1 MGPQAPTPNPQ
12 APPVTPP
19 LTVDPA
25 PAPEPPRNPNQ
36 PVTPPGYVPATTP
49 PNFGTLPQ
57 PDPNTPQPNITA
69 VGGNPPAPQT
79 TPTQPDPQQTPPG
92 PTNPNQQ
99 PPTDPQQQQTPPPTQ
114 FMPVVTLAD
123 GSQVPINQ
131 YRVQLDNGNEVPFTD
146 MVRSQN
152 DLDQQINNLRTES
165 QRVQQWEQSLQQN
178 PYGQPQQMPQ
188 QPQNPQGA
196 PQYTQQQPQYP
207 HQQVPQQSVIDPN
220 TLGEY
225 ATDGERS
232 MAHAFNQYAQN
243 QNQQNQALNQRLD
256 QNNNLLEQQYM
267 MGELR
272 RASDSYGVPQDD
284 LVREWERT
292 QVNNF
297 DTLGEIIQLRRQMEG
312 NQAQQT
318 LQNAQQVTQSVGVG
332 PGQVNPHQ
340 QTTPTN
346 VPGRGVVDY
355 RNAPEVLRA
364 YDLDPSQMNAETQA
378 TI

>member
-1 MGPQAPTPNPQ
+1 
-12 APPVTPP
+12 
-19 LTVDPA
+19 
-25 PAPEPPRNPNQ
+25 
-36 PVTPPGYVPATTP
+36 
-49 PNFGTLPQ
+49 
-57 PDPNTPQPNITA
+57 
-69 VGGNPPAPQT
+69 
-79 TPTQPDPQQTPPG
+79 
-92 PTNPNQQ
+92 
-99 PPTDPQQQQTPPPTQ
+99 
-114 FMPVVTLAD
+114 MPVVTLAD

-178 PYGQPQQMPQ
+178 PYGQPQQTPQ
-188 QPQNPQGA
+188 QPQYPQGA

-207 HQQVPQQSVIDPN
+207 HQQVPQQSVIDPS

-225 ATDGERS
+225 ATDGERT
-232 MAHAFNQYAQN
+232 MANAFNQYALN
-243 QNQQNQALNQRLD
+243 QNQQNQALSQRLD

-318 LQNAQQVTQSVGVG
+318 LQNAQQVTQSVSVG
-332 PGQVNPHQ
+332 PGQVAPYQ
-340 QTTPTN
+340 QTTPTS

-355 RNAPEVLRA
+355 RNAAEVLAA
-364 YDLDPSQMNAETQA
+364 YDFDPSQMNAETQA